1 MTLTTIFEV
10 DDDLKYNEDQLK
22 SIGKGKLEDLS
33 SRFVKDLEI
42 DIDMVEIKED
52 GDFID

>member
-1 MTLTTIFEV
+1 LTTVFEV
-10 DDDLKYNEDQLK
+10 DDDFNYNEDQLK

-33 SRFVKDLEI
+33 SRFVKDLNI
-42 DIDMVEIKED
+42 DIVEIRED